1 MLKYILIY
9 AVAIVGY
16 IVHEIDYLNKPFKP
30 IELSSYDLL
39 VGYNR
44 KKPIIANMLNTPHLL
59 ITGLSGQ
66 GKSKCL
72 KAMLSNLRGANIVL
86 CNAFREDYVGV
97 QAKKLYGENFILAYI
112 SLLLENIYVRE
123 KPLYIVLEELGT
135 IKNKK
140 LIEKIQELLCI
151 ARHYNIFV
159 IGVIQIATKEELKF
173 KSYFNARCSFK
184 QLDEAAY
191 RVVLSTAVEEKLDKR
206 EFVLLSDNLYVGRTY
221 TIN

>member
-9 AVAIVGY
+9 AVAITGY
-16 IVHEIDYLNKPFKP
+16 LLHEINYLNKPFKP

-39 VGYNR
+39 IGYNR
-44 KKPIIANMLNTPHLL
+44 KKPITVNMLNTPHLL

-66 GKSKCL
+66 GKSKCI
-72 KAMLSNLRGANIVL
+72 KAMLSNLKGADIVL
-86 CNAFREDYVGV
+86 CNAFREDYAGV
-97 QAKKLYGENFILAYI
+97 KAKKLYGENFILAYI
-112 SLLLENIYVRE
+112 SLLLENIYFRE
-123 KPLYIVLEELGT
+123 EPLYIVLEELGT

-151 ARHYNIFV
+151 ARHYNIFI

-191 RVVLSTAVEEKLDKR
+191 RVVLSTSIEEKLDKR
-206 EFVLLSDNLYVGRTY
+206 EFVLLSDDLYVGRTY